1 MDLKNRTAIVT
12 GGGQGIGEAIS
23 LCFGRNKANV
33 VVADTNLEPAQ
44 RVAKK
49 ITEEFNASATA
60 VKVDVANQ
68 FEVESTVKQI
78 LEKYKKID
86 ILINNAGISPRNP
99 KRGRTPVYEIAIDEW
114 HRVLNVNLMGAFYCS
129 KAVIPS
135 MIKNRKGWIV
145 NISSIVGKTGSGGG
159 SAGAHYAASKAGLI
173 SLTQS
178 MARELAEYGI
188 LVNTICPGLVD
199 TPLRATSS
207 PEVNKKLLEGVPLGR
222 LAKPEEI
229 ANVVLFLVSESASY
243 ITGEI
248 LDVNGGLLI
257 DNS

>member
-1 MDLKNRTAIVT
+1 MELQGLTVIVT

-23 LCFGRNKANV
+23 LTFGKGKANV
-33 VVADTNLEPAQ
+33 VVVDINLESAQ
-44 RVAKK
+44 RVVRK
-49 ITEEFNASATA
+49 IEEFNSQGIAI
-60 VKVDVANQ
+60 KVDIANS
-68 FEVESTVKQI
+68 FEVESALKQV
-78 LEKYKKID
+78 LKKFGRID
-86 ILINNAGISPRNP
+86 ILVNNAGISPKNP
-99 KRGRTPVYEIAIDEW
+99 KGGRTPVYEISESEW
-114 HRVLNVNLMGAFYCS
+114 HRVLGVNLTGAFYFAR
-129 KAVIPS
+129 AVIPC

-145 NISSIVGKTGSGGG
+145 NISSNVGKTGSGEG

-188 LVNTICPGLVD
+188 FVNAICPGLVD

-207 PEVNKKLLEGVPLGR
+207 SEVNKKLMEKIPLGR
-222 LAKPEEI
+222 FAKPEEI
-229 ANVVLFLVSESASY
+229 ANVVLFLVSPSASY

-257 DNS
+257 D